1 MILCCGEALIDFVPL
16 PEVRAYQPCP
26 GGSLYNV
33 AIGLGRLETP
43 VGFYCMV
50 STDFFGGMLI
60 DYLAENNVD
69 TSFCLRT
76 PDPTTLAFV
85 SLPSKDF
92 TEPQFSFYANGSAD
106 RNLTVDELPPELP
119 ENVKVLH
126 FGSISLILEP
136 GATALET
143 LMARESGNR
152 IISLDPNVRPNLI
165 TDHVA
170 YRHRFD
176 KWVAA
181 VDILKL
187 SRADTGWIY
196 PDAEFEEYLQHW
208 FDLGVSLVIQTRGE
222 DGAEGYTAS
231 GKSAYVQTPKVVV
244 ADTVGAG
251 DTFLAAMLAFLHQQ
265 GVMDV
270 KRLRNLTKGELT
282 ACLTYASRAAAINC
296 SRVGANPPYKHEL
309 EEIDG

>member
-16 PEVRAYQPCP
+16 PEVHAYQPCP
-26 GGSLYNV
+26 GGSVYNV

-43 VGFYCMV
+43 VGFFCKV
-50 STDFFGGMLI
+50 STDFFGDILI

-69 TSFCLRT
+69 TSYCFRT
-76 PDPTTLAFV
+76 PDPTTMAFV
-85 SLPSKDF
+85 SLPSKDY

-119 ENVKVLH
+119 EIVKVLH
-126 FGSISLILEP
+126 FGSISLVLEP
-136 GATALET
+136 GATSLET

-165 TDHVA
+165 PDHDA
-170 YRHRFD
+170 YRQRFD
-176 KWVAA
+176 KWVTS

-187 SRADTGWIY
+187 SRADIGWIY
-196 PDAEFEEYLQHW
+196 PDVGFEECLQQW
-208 FDLGVSLVIQTRGE
+208 FDMGVSLVIQTRGE
-222 DGAEGYTAS
+222 DGAEGFTPS
-231 GKSAYVQTPKVVV
+231 GKSAYVRTPKVVV

-251 DTFLAAMLAFLHQQ
+251 DTFLATMLAFLYQQ
-265 GVMDV
+265 GLMDV
-270 KRLRNLTKGELT
+270 ERLQNLTVEELT
-282 ACLTYASRAAAINC
+282 ACLSYASQAAAINC

-309 EEIDG
+309 KDIDC

>member
-16 PEVRAYQPCP
+16 PGVRAYQPCP

-43 VGFYCMV
+43 IGFYCKV
-50 STDFFGGMLI
+50 STDFFGSMLI

-69 TSFCLRT
+69 TSYCLRT
-76 PDPTTLAFV
+76 PDPTTMAFV
-85 SLPSKDF
+85 SLPSKDY

-106 RNLTVDELPPELP
+106 RSLTVDELPPKLP
-119 ENVKVLH
+119 ESVKVLH
-126 FGSISLILEP
+126 FGSISLVLEP

-165 TDHVA
+165 PDHVA

-176 KWVAA
+176 KWVAS

-187 SRADTGWIY
+187 SRADIGYIY
-196 PDAEFEEYLQHW
+196 PDAVFEECLQHW

-222 DGAEGYTAS
+222 DGAEGFTAS
-231 GKSAYVQTPKVVV
+231 GKSAYVRTPKVVV

-251 DTFLAAMLAFLHQQ
+251 DTFLAAMLAFLHQH
-265 GVMDV
+265 GVMDI
-270 KRLRNLTKGELT
+270 KRLRNLTTEQLT
-282 ACLTYASRAAAINC
+282 ACLSYASQAAAINC
-296 SRVGANPPYKHEL
+296 SRIGANPPYKHEL
-309 EEIDG
+309 EEIDS